1 MKKNVFYKFGT
12 VLVLLL
18 SACGTVTRLDSF
30 KQCKVSVDSIN
41 SMKLYEAYLVPVD
54 RQGKYVYEE
63 FLLPE
68 MYDHC
73 ELVSS
78 NAMTQASVI
87 MQIYFDAEGRVR
99 KCMNRWADGGSL
111 NSIAYY
117 GEDGALIYSAFAN
130 GCKDYGR
137 VFAHGGRM
145 RVEHTYSKD
154 WLRNDF
160 LTAVYMSTDELA
172 HHFDIELKMPDNCR
186 GITFSP
192 IQCGE
197 WAFISAGNVYG
208 SPHRKDV
215 RQFDESLEI
224 GFGRE
229 VRIDSIAR
237 RWCRIKVPAMDSLT
251 LYVPIDS
258 VEVSQVNEGKI
269 SL

>member
-1 MKKNVFYKFGT
+1 MKKNVFLGMM
-12 VLVLLL
+12 LVLFL
-18 SACGTVTRLDSF
+18 SACTTATRLNSF
-30 KQCKVSVDSIN
+30 RQCDFLVDSIN

-78 NAMTQASVI
+78 NDMIQASVI
-87 MQIYFDAEGRVR
+87 MQIYFDKEGRVR

-117 GEDGALIYSAFAN
+117 SEDGSLIYSAFAN

-137 VFAHGGRM
+137 VFARNGRM
-145 RVEHTYSKD
+145 QVEHTYSKD

-160 LTAVYMSTDELA
+160 LTAVYLSTGELA
-172 HHFDIELKMPDNCR
+172 HNFDIELKMPDNCR

-192 IQCGE
+192 VQCGE
-197 WAFISAGNVYG
+197 WAFISSAHVYDA
-208 SPHRKDV
+208 PHRKAV

-229 VRIDSIAR
+229 VRIDSIAKQ
-237 RWCRIKVPAMDSLT
+237 WCRIKVPALDSLT

-258 VEVSQVNEGKI
+258 LEISQVIDGKI
-269 SL
+269 FL